1 MNEEQGG
8 VQGANGKETPILART
23 MRHRDGSMRTVT
35 LIGGR
40 IDSLSE
46 KQTGATGNSPGMSMN
61 NRNSGSRPG
70 YQSTHK
76 PTGNKKN
83 RNKKN
88 R

>member
-1 MNEEQGG
+1 MKSREGCKEQM
-8 VQGANGKETPILART
+8 VKNPILART

-46 KQTGATGNSPGMSMN
+46 KQSGATGNSPGMN
-61 NRNSGSRPG
+61 IDNRNSGSRPG
-70 YQSTHK
+70 YQATHK
-76 PTGNKKN
+76 PSRSKKN
-83 RNKKN
+83 RSKKN